1 MELKGTMYVHVNNDD
16 GHIDLFGS
24 DVSGHSCLNCTC
36 LGTVEM
42 SGEFEMPS
50 EKEVTAL
57 QVKRIDD
64 EIIKTRAD
72 CQVKIENLEDDKQKL
87 MALESDLKGEQ

>member
-1 MELKGTMYVHVNNDD
+1 MELKETFYVHLGNDD
-16 GHIDLFGS
+16 FLVRLFAA
-24 DVSGHSCLNCTC
+24 DVSGEAYLNYTC
-36 LGTVEM
+36 LGKVEM

-50 EKEVTAL
+50 GKEAAAL

-72 CQVKIENLEDDKQKL
+72 CQVKIETLEDDKQKL
-87 MALESDLKGEQ
+87 MARESPKGEQ